1 MNTTKLIS
9 PPQATEEPSFGDEVT
24 EFLPFVAA
32 IVVLGPITLLSLMLW
47 APFLLV
53 LVLFAAPLLAA
64 GLIGAVVAIL
74 ATPFVLL
81 HHRHQ
86 HAAERRRTPKRTLAT
101 HGALASATTT
111 AGGSR

>member
-1 MNTTKLIS
+1 MNTTKPIS
-9 PPQATEEPSFGDEVT
+9 PPQATEEPTFGDEVT

-32 IVVLGPITLLSLMLW
+32 IFVLGPITLLSLMLW

-53 LVLFAAPLLAA
+53 LVLFAAPVLAA
-64 GLIGAVVAIL
+64 GVVGAGIAIL

-86 HAAERRRTPKRTLAT
+86 HAAERQRSPKRTPAT
-101 HGALASATTT
+101 RGAFASATTL
-111 AGGSR
+111 GGSR